1 MLPPPSPVPG
11 VSWVGTDCPLC
22 PWCSGSGKAPPE
34 AVPPAALFGPPL
46 ESAFE
51 AEDFPGEDAGGSG
64 RAEWAGGP
72 LCPPQHSDQ
81 EGLPAAPRAYV
92 LTSSSS
98 PFSSSSPEN
107 VEDSGLDSPSH
118 PAPGPS
124 PDSRPWTPQPG
135 TPQSPLPKRGGPSDP
150 LPPAATTRDPG
161 AWVPRPRSPGRLPEP
176 LSFAVFSGPGAEGLW
191 EDGGSVPRG
200 RSRCP
205 SGPAPREA
213 PSPDPF
219 GEPPPWVRPHSPSGD
234 QPPLPRPSS
243 NSASSSSSSPAP
255 PSGGESSSPSPW
267 TCQGSGTRQAEGD
280 MTVAPP
286 PQPEPGEW
294 QGGRSCPPLP

>member
-1 MLPPPSPVPG
+1 MGWPPPIPG
-11 VSWVGTDCPLC
+11 GGGPGWALSHPLC
-22 PWCSGSGKAPPE
+22 LSGPGKPPQ
-34 AVPPAALFGPPL
+34 ATLPTAALFGPPL

-51 AEDFPGEDAGGSG
+51 AEEFPGEDLGCGMRWGHPLWGAGVG
-64 RAEWAGGP
+64 RGP
-72 LCPPQHSDQ
+72 RSDR
-81 EGLPAAPRAYV
+81 GCPAAPRSYV

-135 TPQSPLPKRGGPSDP
+135 TPQSPLPKPD
-150 LPPAATTRDPG
+150 PPASS
-161 AWVPRPRSPGRLPEP
+161 AWAPRPRSPSGRLPEP
-176 LSFAVFSGPGAEGLW
+176 PNFAVFSGPGAEGLW
-191 EDGGSVPRG
+191 GDGGAAPRG
-200 RSRCP
+200 RSRCL

-219 GEPPPWVRPHSPSGD
+219 GDPPAWGRPRSPGGE
-234 QPPLPRPSS
+234 QPPLTRPSS

-267 TCQGSGTRQAEGD
+267 TCQGPGARLSEGGTAG
-280 MTVAPP
+280 TPP
-286 PQPEPGEW
+286 LQSEPGEW
-294 QGGRSCPPLP
+294 RGELPPHCP